1 MSLVSLQKCPICKG
15 TTFQDQIKCQDH
27 TTSKE
32 TFTIASCTS
41 CGLLAT
47 TPRPS
52 GEHLDQYY
60 LSPEYVSHTGG
71 SKSAIDRLYMFARK
85 KTLRWK
91 YKLISKIKEPGLL
104 LDFGCGTGEFLN
116 EMKQAGWQVRGV
128 EPSPVARSKATA
140 LLMTPLTVASSLAK
154 LPNGQYDVI
163 TMWHVLE
170 HIEEIESTLQDVH
183 HVLKQDGVIFVAVPN
198 HESHDAKHY
207 REHWAGYDV
216 PRHLWHFS
224 KTAIQRLFENHGL
237 ELQQIIPMKLD
248 AYYVSLLSENYLH
261 PKSKISS
268 SIRACYQGFLSNLK
282 AKQNCNYS
290 SLIYVFQHA

>member
-15 TTFQDQIKCQDH
+15 TTFQDQIKCKDH

-32 TFTIASCTS
+32 TFTIASCTT

-52 GEHLDQYY
+52 GEHLHQYY

-71 SKSAIDRLYMFARK
+71 SKSAIDRLYIFARK

-104 LDFGCGTGEFLN
+104 LDYGCGTGEFLN
-116 EMKQAGWQVRGV
+116 AMKQAGWQVWGV
-128 EPSPVARSKATA
+128 EPSPLPRSKATE

-170 HIEEIESTLQDVH
+170 HIEKIESTLQDVQH
-183 HVLKQDGVIFVAVPN
+183 LLKQDGVIFVAVPN

-224 KTAIQRLFENHGL
+224 KPAIQRLFQNHGL

-248 AYYVSLLSENYLH
+248 AYYVSLLSENYQH

-268 SIRACYQGFLSNLK
+268 SIRACYHGFLSNLK
-282 AKQNCNYS
+282 AKQNSNYS